1 MNEQNTRPHEGQ
13 DPTSTPTNPLTEIVT
28 LLRGI
33 GTRLDILEQRFEY
46 LDRDVLK
53 AIDAESSAV
62 IDAEPEPPHVPTL
75 ALASDGRVLLS
86 VHYVEGADIS
96 ERQTWTG
103 IILTEAEACDA
114 LDRMSDAADDTAG
127 HVGGRI
133 IANSKK
139 REPSEGNGGQG
150 VLDDLA
156 DIHPASAP
164 GEAL

>member
-1 MNEQNTRPHEGQ
+1 MRGKIPPLRPPTPLPRSSLFCEGSARVW
-13 DPTSTPTNPLTEIVT
+13 TSS
-28 LLRGI
+28 
-33 GTRLDILEQRFEY
+33 EQRFEY

-53 AIDAESSAV
+53 AIDPESSAV
-62 IDAEPEPPHVPTL
+62 TDAEPEPPHVPTL

-114 LDRMSDAADDTAG
+114 LDMMSDAADDTAG

-150 VLDDLA
+150 
-156 DIHPASAP
+156 
-164 GEAL
+164 